1 MTGMERIAG
10 IILAAGESSRM
21 GEDKAL
27 LRWGDTTFLEHL
39 HAALKNAGL
48 GLVRV
53 VLGANAEGVLKQ
65 IRLPAV
71 EVVLNRRWHQGML
84 TSVVAGLDS
93 LPRGLVQAALLCLVD
108 HPGVSSQ
115 LIRTL
120 LEKFQENNKLIVLP
134 THHGRRGHPVLFAAK
149 LFDELRAAPL
159 EVGARH
165 VVRQHPGDV
174 LEVPTDEEGILLN
187 INDPAAYEKILQK
200 NPPG

>member
-1 MTGMERIAG
+1 VERIAG
-10 IILAAGESSRM
+10 IVLAAGESSRM

-27 LRWGDTTFLEHL
+27 LRWGPTTFLEHL
-39 HAALKNAGL
+39 RTVLRTAGVD
-48 GLVRV
+48 LVRV
-53 VLGANAEGVLKQ
+53 VLGANAEGVLKTVAFA
-65 IRLPAV
+65 PA
-71 EVVLNRRWHQGML
+71 EVVINRRWHEGML

-93 LPRGLVQAALLCLVD
+93 LPRGLVEAALVCLVD

-134 THHGRRGHPVLFAAK
+134 THHGRRGHPAVFSAK

-159 EVGARH
+159 DVGARH
-165 VVRQHPGDV
+165 VVRRHPGDI
-174 LEVPTDEEGILLN
+174 LEVPTEEEGIVLN

-200 NPPG
+200 DPPG